1 MAPNTAN
8 KRVET
13 QDAQDADAPLEQTLD
28 AYRPHRHEPD
38 RLESI
43 GPDLSVQFA
52 ELTDLP
58 ILDARS
64 PNEILGYDANGLP

>member
-1 MAPNTAN
+1 MAPNTTN

-43 GPDLSVQFA
+43 G
-52 ELTDLP
+52 
-58 ILDARS
+58 
-64 PNEILGYDANGLP
+64 YDANDLP